1 MLSCAVLGLVSI
13 PLDHCYKLGGV
24 FESYATVIRLVV
36 SSKVMHAVSRLYEM
50 LAQYSNKK
58 ALVCITEESPRMP
71 HIIKI
76 TIAGIVD

>member
-1 MLSCAVLGLVSI
+1 M
-13 PLDHCYKLGGV
+13 
-24 FESYATVIRLVV
+24 V

-71 HIIKI
+71 HIIKV
-76 TIAGIVD
+76 TIAGIVDWNRAFEKNMESNYPSVYISNVLSPGLV